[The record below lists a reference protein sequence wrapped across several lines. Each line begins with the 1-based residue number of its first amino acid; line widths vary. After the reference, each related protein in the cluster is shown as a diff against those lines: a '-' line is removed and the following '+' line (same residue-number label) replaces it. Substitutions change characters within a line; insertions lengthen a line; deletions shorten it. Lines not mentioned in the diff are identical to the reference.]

1 MRAVWL
7 ENRILSYRDNVPQ
20 PEPLAGE
27 ALVKVKLAG
36 ICGTDLELVK
46 GYYPFRGIPGHE
58 FVGEIVSAPN
68 GPHRIGQRVVGEINV
83 ACGSCRSCFA
93 ARPTHCENREV
104 LGIKNRNGAFAEYL
118 CLPLKNLMAVPD
130 AVSDDAAVFA
140 ELLAAALEIQEQIQI
155 LSTDCVL
162 VLGAGRL
169 GQLIAQTLVPLGCDL
184 TVVARYKNQ
193 QALLADRHIAWI
205 EAHAVRRQAF
215 DIVIEVTGSADG
227 LELARK
233 AVRPRG
239 TIVLKSTTKGN
250 ENLAMDFSAV
260 VVDEITLLGSRCGPF
275 APALQL
281 LEHRLVDPSVL
292 IDSRYGLKDA
302 LKAFER
308 AAVPGALK
316 IVFETTL

>member
-7 ENRILSYRDNVPQ
+7 ENRILSYRDDLPQ
-20 PEPLAGE
+20 PEPIAGE
-27 ALVKVKLAG
+27 ALVKVHLAG

-58 FVGEIVSAPN
+58 FVGEIVSAPD
-68 GPHRIGQRVVGEINV
+68 GPHRIGQRVVGEINI
-83 ACGSCRSCFA
+83 ACGSCRSCLA

-118 CLPLKNLMAVPD
+118 CLPLKNLIAVPD

-155 LSTDCVL
+155 RSTDRIL

-169 GQLIAQTLVPLGCDL
+169 GQLIAQTLVPLDCDL

-205 EAHAVRRQAF
+205 EAHAVRGQAF
-215 DIVIEVTGSADG
+215 DIVIEATGSADG
-227 LELARK
+227 LVLARQ

-239 TIVLKSTTKGN
+239 TIVLKSTYKEN
-250 ENLAMDFSAV
+250 ESLAMDFSAV
-260 VVDEITLLGSRCGPF
+260 VVDEITLVGSRCGPF

-281 LEHRLVDPSVL
+281 LEDRLVDPSVL
-292 IDSRYGLKDA
+292 IDSRYGLNEA
-302 LKAFER
+302 MKAFEH
-308 AAVPGALK
+308 AAAPGALK
-316 IVFETTL
+316 ILFRTT